1 MLQVFAS
8 IDSFFLLQ
16 KPDIKKENVKEEPSE
31 EEIDPLDQF
40 MMEIDKSVKPKVR
53 GKTFNFIFLL

>member
-53 GKTFNFIFLL
+53 GKNFNFIFLL